1 MAADPRRIVGSM
13 VEAKACH
20 VTNLAE
26 CARRYGSNSKTK
38 KVQGIV
44 THVEVIKNSTTNRT
58 TTFVMAAYDLGG
70 TTIRPCRLNIRSVK
84 AVPTPTAATVP
95 TGGGALLG
103 SADRDS
109 TTTEVSTQPTA
120 TLPTLEAPS
129 NTNTSLEQPT
139 VAVARATPP
148 LTTENNETVI
158 ANNDTLLPEATA
170 MVHEQEWFVD
180 DPATKLPVNG
190 NYHSRNWAVKTRMG
204 YMLGRGGDH
213 QNSYSRLEYFL
224 MLFPPQQLQLIL
236 QLTNN
241 ELAIARKNYTTA
253 GEIVK
258 FFGVMLLVT
267 RFEFGSW
274 ASLWSNVTTNKY
286 IPAPSFGLTGM
297 PWKRFD
303 DLWMCIRFSEQPPNR
318 PSDMTSEQYRWRL
331 VDDFIKN
338 FNEHRA
344 QNFFPSD
351 EICVDESMSRWY
363 GQGGHW
369 INHGLPM
376 YVAIDRK
383 PENGCEIQN
392 AACGHSGVMI
402 RLKIVKTAEEENAS
416 VVTEDDGN
424 NHGTNV
430 LKFLVEPWV
439 RTDHCVC
446 ADSYFASVNAVTV
459 LRMMGLRFIGVV
471 KTATKKF
478 PMSYLSNLELVQRGD
493 YKGLVAR
500 GTDGQ
505 PTMLSFVWM
514 DRDWRYFIASAS
526 SLDSG
531 IPYSRNRWRQV
542 SLELDA
548 LPENVELTT
557 PQPKATE
564 VYYRTCGVID
574 QHNRHRQDNLK
585 TEKKLE
591 TKKWDMRVNLT
602 IFSMIVV
609 DTWLVYSQA
618 TGSTELQSEFYVRLA
633 EELIDNNIDSRP
645 QRWRNSG
652 EDGSDSNDESPVM
665 MRTGRVR
672 AGVSCHLPPTKCRR
686 RTGDGV
692 LTAQRLQGR
701 CIECGKKTTYLCSAC
716 MDKDDESKTP
726 WLCHTEKRPACFAN
740 HYKHSHLETYD

>member
-1 MAADPRRIVGSM
+1 M
-13 VEAKACH
+13 
-20 VTNLAE
+20 
-26 CARRYGSNSKTK
+26 
-38 KVQGIV
+38 
-44 THVEVIKNSTTNRT
+44 
-58 TTFVMAAYDLGG
+58 
-70 TTIRPCRLNIRSVK
+70 
-84 AVPTPTAATVP
+84 
-95 TGGGALLG
+95 
-103 SADRDS
+103 
-109 TTTEVSTQPTA
+109 TTEASTQPTA

-139 VAVARATPP
+139 VAVARETPP
-148 LTTENNETVI
+148 LTTENNNNVI
-158 ANNDTLLPEATA
+158 ANNDTPLPEVAA
-170 MVHEQEWFVD
+170 MVHDQEWFVD
-180 DPATKLPVNG
+180 DPATKLPENG
-190 NYHSRNWAVKTRMG
+190 NYHSCNWAVKTRME

-224 MLFPPQQLQLIL
+224 MLFPPEQLQLIL

-241 ELAIARKNYTTA
+241 ELAMARKNYTTA

-258 FFGVMLLVT
+258 FFGVMLLVD
-267 RFEFGSW
+267 RFEFGSQ

-297 PWKRFD
+297 PWKWFD

-331 VDDFIKN
+331 VDDFVKN

-344 QNFFPSD
+344 QNFFPLD
-351 EICVDESMSRWY
+351 EICVDEY
-363 GQGGHW
+363 HQGGHW

-383 PENGCEIQN
+383 LENGCEIQN
-392 AACGHSGVMI
+392 AACGRSGVMI
-402 RLKIVKTAEEENAS
+402 RLNIVKTAEEENAS
-416 VVTEDDGN
+416 AVTDDDGN

-439 RTDHCVC
+439 RMDRCVC
-446 ADSYFASVNAVTV
+446 ADSYFASINAATV
-459 LRMMGLRFIGVV
+459 MRMMGLHFIGVV
-471 KTATKKF
+471 KTATKNF
-478 PMSYLSNLELVQRGD
+478 PMSYLSNLELVQCGD

-500 GTDGQ
+500 GTNGQ

-514 DRDWRYFIASAS
+514 DRDRRYFIASAS

-531 IPYSRNRWRQV
+531 IPYSQNRWHQV

-548 LPENVELTT
+548 LPENVELTI
-557 PQPKATE
+557 PQPKVTE

-609 DTWLVYSQA
+609 GTNLFCAQGDCDMDEIELVC
-618 TGSTELQSEFYVRLA
+618 
-633 EELIDNNIDSRP
+633 
-645 QRWRNSG
+645 
-652 EDGSDSNDESPVM
+652 SDLDCWND
-665 MRTGRVR
+665 
-672 AGVSCHLPPTKCRR
+672 
-686 RTGDGV
+686 
-692 LTAQRLQGR
+692 
-701 CIECGKKTTYLCSAC
+701 
-716 MDKDDESKTP
+716 
-726 WLCHTEKRPACFAN
+726 
-740 HYKHSHLETYD
+740 LETNNNSQVMVATEA

>member
-1 MAADPRRIVGSM
+1 M
-13 VEAKACH
+13 
-20 VTNLAE
+20 T
-26 CARRYGSNSKTK
+26 
-38 KVQGIV
+38 
-44 THVEVIKNSTTNRT
+44 
-58 TTFVMAAYDLGG
+58 AAYDLGG
-70 TTIRPCRLNIRSVK
+70 TTIRPSRLNIRSVK
-84 AVPTPTAATVP
+84 AVLPPTAATVP
-95 TGGGALLG
+95 TATGTLLG
-103 SADRDS
+103 STDGDS
-109 TTTEVSTQPTA
+109 TTTEVTTPPA
-120 TLPTLEAPS
+120 PPEPTLEVPTNA
-129 NTNTSLEQPT
+129 NTSSEELTE
-139 VAVARATPP
+139 AVVGETSP
-148 LTTENNETVI
+148 LTDENNNNLI
-158 ANNDTLLPEATA
+158 ANNNTALPEADATA
-170 MVHEQEWFVD
+170 HNQEWFVD
-180 DPATKLPVNG
+180 DAAARLPVNG
-190 NYHSRNWAVKTRMG
+190 NYHFCNWAVKTRMG

-224 MLFPPQQLQLIL
+224 MLFPPEQLQLIL
-236 QLTNN
+236 KLTNH
-241 ELAIARKNYTTA
+241 ELGMARKTYTSA

-267 RFEFGSW
+267 RFEFGSR

-286 IPAPSFGLTGM
+286 IPAPLFGQTHM
-297 PWKRFD
+297 PRKRFD

-318 PSDMTSEQYRWRL
+318 PSEMTSEQYRWRL
-331 VDDFIKN
+331 VDDFVKN

-351 EICVDESMSRWY
+351 EICVDESMSQWY

-392 AACGHSGVMI
+392 AACGRSGVML

-416 VVTEDDGN
+416 AETDDDGN

-439 RTDHCVC
+439 RTDRCIC
-446 ADSYFASVNAVTV
+446 ADSYFTSVNAVTV
-459 LRMMGLRFIGVV
+459 MRTMGLRFIGVV

-500 GTDGQ
+500 GADGQ

-514 DRDWRYFIASAS
+514 DRDRRYFIASAS

-531 IPYSRNRWRQV
+531 APYSRNRWCQV

-548 LPENVELTT
+548 LPENIELTI
-557 PQPKATE
+557 PQPKAAE

-645 QRWRNSG
+645 QRQRNSV
-652 EDGSDSNDESPVM
+652 ENGSDSNDESPVM
-665 MRTGRVR
+665 SRTGRVR
-672 AGVSCHLPPTKCRR
+672 AGVSCHLTPTKHRR
-686 RTGDGV
+686 RTAGGE
-692 LTAQRLQGR
+692 LTVQRLQGR

-740 HYKHSHLETYD
+740 HYTHTHLETYE